1 MDLELLYFDGCPS
14 WQTALENLRAAL
26 NDLGIQAEVRLR
38 RIGSHEEAVA
48 ARFVGSPTIRVDG
61 EDLFP
66 PTHNDYALGCRIYAT
81 PEGLRGWPTVEML
94 RAALASDRKQR
105 EGA

>member
-1 MDLELLYFDGCPS
+1 MQIELLYFDGCPS

-26 NDLGIQAEVRLR
+26 DDLGLQAEVRLLR
-38 RIGSHEEAVA
+38 VGSDEEAVA
-48 ARFVGSPTIRVDG
+48 TRFVGSPTIRLDG

-66 PTHNDYALGCRIYAT
+66 PTHSEYAMGCRVYVT

-94 RAALASDRKQR
+94 RAAIAGRLSS
-105 EGA
+105 